1 MPMVSITGDYLPE
14 EPPDDFQSF
23 APGTALICVTRNDG
37 DDFDS
42 ADTVVL
48 PVVITIGISDRIAAA
63 GPEIYIPFLSGIR
76 RRYQSGDYG
85 LTAAREP
92 GDAAQN
98 RQSVADGY
106 GQIIAVYS
114 DPDGQEIWLAQT
126 LPGEPIPVCLLPAEY

>member
-14 EPPDDFQSF
+14 YPPQDLQSF
-23 APGTALICVTRNDG
+23 AAGTTLIFVTRNEG

-42 ADTVVL
+42 ADTVLL
-48 PVVITIGISDRIAAA
+48 PMAVTIGISGRIAAA
-63 GPEIYIPFLSGIR
+63 GPEIYIPFLCDIR

-85 LTAAREP
+85 LTAARAP

-98 RQSVADGY
+98 RQSVADRQ
-106 GQIIAVYS
+106 GQIIALYS

-126 LPGEPIPVCLLPAEY
+126 LPGEPIPVCLLPVEY